1 MKIIMRIM
9 FVILLLVI
17 GFAAG
22 FPFGKSIG
30 FSVGSEWAL
39 VQAEIFA
46 REAGVFM
53 PVYYEEGQ
61 FRIIIKQPRN
71 IYKRAWRLADI
82 YHKEVESVKRG
93 ETETAAVAHMTQLDE
108 KTVDGHSE
116 QGGTEN
122 VKKDESA
129 SSDGAPWEHVE
140 NRAAP
145 IMSLDEESTSKG
157 TSLEM

>member
-1 MKIIMRIM
+1 MKIIMQIV
-9 FVILLLVI
+9 FVILLLVT

-22 FPFGKSIG
+22 FPLGKSIG

-39 VQAEIFA
+39 VQAEILA

-71 IYKRAWRLADI
+71 IYKRAWRLADL

-93 ETETAAVAHMTQLDE
+93 STEVIAVAHMTQQEE

-116 QGGTEN
+116 QEETEN
-122 VKKDESA
+122 AKKDESA
-129 SSDGAPWEHVE
+129 SSDGALLEQME
-140 NRAAP
+140 NRATP

-157 TSLEM
+157 AAIEM